1 MSKNVASNS
10 LNINK
15 LKSDDFLAGLHTSY
29 LSNIEA
35 SILRANFP
43 IKTEEP
49 EEFDVVGEKKLN
61 RKEALNWKVE
71 IPLSKYSLN
80 EDKKPKIIKKK
91 FENKLV
97 YIQELVIRYLRPP
110 TVDPSEIVIKQE
122 PDYYLTSAPPL
133 VIRQQPKQPKTPE
146 PLVIREE
153 PPKQPPLIGNFIQ
166 EFKIRINKIKLFY
179 HKKLI

>member
-35 SILRANFP
+35 SILRANFL

-49 EEFDVVGEKKLN
+49 EEFDVFGDELSIYN
-61 RKEALNWKVE
+61 RKLKVE

-91 FENKLV
+91 LENKLV

-110 TVDPSEIVIKQE
+110 TIDPSEIVIKQE

-146 PLVIREE
+146 PLVIRED
-153 PPKQPPLIGNFIQ
+153 PPKQPPLIGNFTQ
-166 EFKIRINKIKLFY
+166 ELKI
-179 HKKLI
+179 HK

>member
-1 MSKNVASNS
+1 MSINVASNS
-10 LNINK
+10 LNINQ
-15 LKSDDFLAGLHTSY
+15 LKSYDFLAGLHTSY
-29 LSNIEA
+29 LSHIEA

-49 EEFDVVGEKKLN
+49 EEFDVFGDELNTYN

-91 FENKLV
+91 LENKLV
-97 YIQELVIRYLRPP
+97 YIQELVVRYLRPP
-110 TVDPSEIVIKQE
+110 TINPSEIVIKQE
-122 PDYYLTSAPPL
+122 PDYQLTSAPPL

-153 PPKQPPLIGNFIQ
+153 PPKQPPLIGNFTQ
-166 EFKIRINKIKLFY
+166 N
-179 HKKLI
+179 